1 MIIETSANQLYTVME
16 SNNPDLAHVYLGQPV
31 KRVKNG
37 FALTAD
43 AKKQNK
49 ISLVRKLGCKIIVDS
64 YEVENAIKE

>member
-1 MIIETSANQLYTVME
+1 MIIETSANQLYSVTE
-16 SNNPDLAHVYLGQPV
+16 STNPDLAHVYLGKPV

-49 ISLVRKLGCKIIVDS
+49 VSLLRKLGCKIIHLNMIVT
-64 YEVENAIKE
+64 E

>member
-1 MIIETSANQLYTVME
+1 MIIETSANQLYTVTE
-16 SNNPDLAHVYLGQPV
+16 STNPDLAHVFLGKPI

-49 ISLVRKLGCKIIVDS
+49 VSLVRKIGCKIIHLNMNVT
-64 YEVENAIKE
+64 E

>member
-1 MIIETSANQLYTVME
+1 MIIETSANQLYSVTE
-16 SNNPDLAHVYLGQPV
+16 STDPNLSHVYLGKPI

-49 ISLVRKLGCKIIVDS
+49 VSLVRKLGCKILHLNMIVT
-64 YEVENAIKE
+64 E